1 MSNYVGRIKNRDLSG
16 LWVEFPRTSCNSCR
30 NNCQQAQL
38 IRLPERADICQAATH
53 VEISMSGTN
62 QLWLLLNSLMLP
74 LIGFLLGA
82 TLANQLCLAKEWLTE
97 EWLTELITVVFSL
110 LGMAIGIIACRRF
123 SVQRLTINEVE
134 RC

>member
-1 MSNYVGRIKNRDLSG
+1 MSNYVGRIKDRDLSG

-38 IRLPERADICQAATH
+38 IRLPEQTDICQAATH
-53 VEISMSGTN
+53 VEISMSSPN
-62 QLWLLLNSLMLP
+62 QLWLLFNSLMLP

-82 TLANQLCLAKEWLTE
+82 TLANQLWLAE
-97 EWLTELITVVFSL
+97 EWLTELITVVFSV
-110 LGMAIGIIACRRF
+110 LGMAIGIIACRTF